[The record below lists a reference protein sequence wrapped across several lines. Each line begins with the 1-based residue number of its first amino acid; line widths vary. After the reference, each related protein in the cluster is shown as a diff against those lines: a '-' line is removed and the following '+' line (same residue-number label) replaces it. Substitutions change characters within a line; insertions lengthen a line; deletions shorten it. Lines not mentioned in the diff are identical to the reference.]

1 MAEDNDRAGSVPGQ
15 SPDTKDDTTPITEKA
30 RAFAH
35 EAVDSASAKA
45 EGIER
50 KFRSEARRAGEKVGK
65 SEDRARHQVD
75 ETLASM
81 EEFIRERP
89 MAGAGMAFVAGMLA
103 AMILRR

>member
-1 MAEDNDRAGSVPGQ
+1 MAEENDRVGTAAGQP
-15 SPDTKDDTTPITEKA
+15 PDRNDTGAPITGKA
-30 RAFAH
+30 REFAH
-35 EAVDSASAKA
+35 EAVDSASEKA

-50 KFRSEARRAGEKVGK
+50 KLRSEARRAGEKIDRG
-65 SEDRARHQVD
+65 EDRARHQLD

-81 EEFIRERP
+81 EDFIRERP

>member
-1 MAEDNDRAGSVPGQ
+1 MAEDNDRAGTTPGQ
-15 SPDTKDDTTPITEKA
+15 SQDTTEDATPITEKA

-35 EAVDSASAKA
+35 DAVDSASAKA
-45 EGIER
+45 EGLER
-50 KFRSEARRAGEKVGK
+50 KLRSEARRAGEKVEKG
-65 SEDRARHQVD
+65 EDRARLQVD

>member
-1 MAEDNDRAGSVPGQ
+1 MPEDKDHAGAAPGQ
-15 SPDTKDDTTPITEKA
+15 APDTSNDTTPITDKA

-35 EAVDSASAKA
+35 DAVNTASTKA

-50 KFRSEARRAGEKVGK
+50 KLRSEARRAGEKVEKG
-65 SEDRARHQVD
+65 ENQARHQMD
-75 ETLASM
+75 DTLASM